1 MLQVIELEVGDEE
14 SIFELGGR
22 RLQQLLEPGLH
33 LWKAGHFVNFEDF
46 KDFWR
51 SDFPMV
57 MMVIRTMAMTEGMTM
72 VTPTVPALGTRTPP
86 FKKFI

>member
-51 SDFPMV
+51 SDFPMLV
-57 MMVIRTMAMTEGMTM
+57 MMVIRTMVMTEGMTL
-72 VTPTVPALGTRTPP
+72 VAPTVAALETRTPP
-86 FKKFI
+86 F